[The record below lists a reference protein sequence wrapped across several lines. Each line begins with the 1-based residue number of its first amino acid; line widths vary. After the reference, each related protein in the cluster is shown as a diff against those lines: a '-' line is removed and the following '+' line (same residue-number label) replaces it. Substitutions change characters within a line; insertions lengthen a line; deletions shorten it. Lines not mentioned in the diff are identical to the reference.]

1 LDEEDI
7 KERFVEAFN
16 EVYGN
21 KEMVLADL
29 QVVWETLVDFTE
41 IDAQI
46 DAATQEVAVLIELT
60 QRCVTEN
67 SQTALDQITYAA
79 RYAELEQRYI
89 TAKEKVDTLLQA
101 KKERQ
106 QEADVLEAFMIQL
119 AERDGVLK
127 EFDEKL
133 WLVSIDKVMVSPERK
148 LVFHFFGGVKICE

>member
-1 LDEEDI
+1 
-7 KERFVEAFN
+7 
-16 EVYGN
+16 
-21 KEMVLADL
+21 
-29 QVVWETLVDFTE
+29 VVWETLVDFTE

-67 SQTALDQITYAA
+67 SQTALDQATYAA

-89 TAKEKVDTLLQA
+89 AAKEKVDTLLQA

-133 WLVSIDKVMVSPERK
+133 WLVSIDKVTVYPESK
-148 LVFHFFGGVKICE
+148 LVFHFFGGYKIG

>member
-1 LDEEDI
+1 
-7 KERFVEAFN
+7 
-16 EVYGN
+16 
-21 KEMVLADL
+21 
-29 QVVWETLVDFTE
+29 
-41 IDAQI
+41 
-46 DAATQEVAVLIELT
+46 VLIELT